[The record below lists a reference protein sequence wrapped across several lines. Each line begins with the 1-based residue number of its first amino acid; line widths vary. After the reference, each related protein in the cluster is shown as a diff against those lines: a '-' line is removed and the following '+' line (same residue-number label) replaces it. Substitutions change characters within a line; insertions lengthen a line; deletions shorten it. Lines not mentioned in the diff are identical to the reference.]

1 MRVRCGNCFR
11 GKCGSRATFAH
22 RSCGAVIN
30 GGVVVASWARECR
43 PLVVR
48 GKLKGRNL
56 AELNMFPRWV
66 DDGAVL
72 MANALELVAC
82 RDQQVRNTNANTE

>member
-1 MRVRCGNCFR
+1 M
-11 GKCGSRATFAH
+11 
-22 RSCGAVIN
+22 
-30 GGVVVASWARECR
+30 
-43 PLVVR
+43 VR

-72 MANALELVAC
+72 MANALEFVAC